1 MAVLSLIGKLT
12 ERFEA
17 AAGTDPELRPATKPQ
32 FGHFQSNAALRLAK
46 DQGRPPREVAAELV
60 SRIDVAD
67 LCEPLEIAGPGFINI
82 RVRADVLAGVANDVL
97 HDPAAG
103 IDVAEGPAR
112 IVIDYSSPNVAKLMH
127 VGHLRTTIIGDCFHR
142 VLDATG
148 NTVIAQNH
156 IGDWGRQFGMLIE
169 QVLEENLDLAG
180 LDLAGLEELYLRA
193 NAHLTADDAFADRS
207 RARVVALQAGDAET
221 NALWQELIDISKVGF
236 NATYDRLGVLLSDAD
251 LAGESI
257 YNDMLAPIC
266 EDLESRGIAVVDDGA
281 LVVFVDGFDAPAILR
296 NRHGGYGY
304 DATDV
309 AAISYRVTTLQADR
323 LIYVTDARQHQHF
336 QLVFEVARKAGYLPD
351 KVTAEHV
358 GYGMVMGTD
367 GKPFST
373 RKGGAAHL
381 DDLLDQAEEHVARPI
396 AVSAVKYA
404 DLSNQ
409 LQKDYVFDAER
420 MTQTTGDTGPYL
432 QYAHARVTRI
442 LAKAEAEGI
451 AWDAITVLDEPIE
464 QTLALLLSRFG
475 EVVTGVAEDLQ
486 PHKLCTYLF
495 ELATALSVFYE
506 ACPVLTAVGEVRTSR
521 LGLCSAVRR
530 VLSPR
535 PRSARHRGTR
545 PYVRIPCERMCAW
558 RSTSRRT
565 PQGPTQRPRS
575 SSSRAV
581 GTSSMTSTR
590 AVQSRSGSPA
600 MASTPCS

>member
-1 MAVLSLIGKLT
+1 MRASASRVATIRSARLWNDVPVLSLIGKLT

-46 DQGRPPREVAAELV
+46 DQGRPPRDVAADLIAG
-60 SRIDVAD
+60 IDVAD

-82 RVRADVLAGVANDVL
+82 RVRADVLAGVANEVL
-97 HDPAAG
+97 HDEAAG
-103 IDVAEGPAR
+103 IDAAEHPAR

-142 VLDATG
+142 VLDACG

-169 QVLEENLDLAG
+169 QVLEENLELAG

-207 RARVVALQAGDAET
+207 RARVVALQAGDPTT
-221 NALWQELIDISKVGF
+221 NALWQQLIDISKAGF
-236 NATYDRLGVLLSDAD
+236 NATYDRLDVLLTDAD
-251 LAGESI
+251 LAGEST
-257 YNDMLAPIC
+257 YNDMLEPIC
-266 EDLESRGIAVVDDGA
+266 DDLESRGIAVVDDGA

-304 DATDV
+304 DVTDV
-309 AAISYRVTTLQADR
+309 AAISYRVKTLQADR

-351 KVTAEHV
+351 TVTAEHV
-358 GYGMVMGTD
+358 GYGMVLGTD
-367 GKPFST
+367 GKPFAT

-381 DDLLDQAEEHVARPI
+381 DDLLDRAEEHVARPI
-396 AVSAVKYA
+396 AVAAVKYA

-420 MTQTTGDTGPYL
+420 MTQTAGDTGPYL
-432 QYAHARVTRI
+432 QYAHARATRI
-442 LAKAEAEGI
+442 LVKAEAEGI

-475 EVVTGVAEDLQ
+475 EVVTGVADDLQ

-506 ACPVLTAVGEVRTSR
+506 ACPVLTAAGEVRTSR

-530 VLSPR
+530 VLS
-535 PRSARHRGTR
+535 RGLGLLGIEA
-545 PYVRIPCERMCAW
+545 PDQM
-558 RSTSRRT
+558 
-565 PQGPTQRPRS
+565 
-575 SSSRAV
+575 
-581 GTSSMTSTR
+581 
-590 AVQSRSGSPA
+590 
-600 MASTPCS
+600 

>member
-1 MAVLSLIGKLT
+1 MRASAGRVATSRSALLWNDVRVLSLIGKLT

-46 DQGRPPREVAAELV
+46 DQGRPPREVAADLV
-60 SRIDVAD
+60 ARIDIAD

-103 IDVAEGPAR
+103 IDVAEDPAR

-156 IGDWGRQFGMLIE
+156 IGDWGRQFGMLID

-193 NAHLTADDAFADRS
+193 NAHLTADEAFADRS

-221 NALWQELIDISKVGF
+221 YALWQQLIDISKVGF
-236 NATYDRLGVLLSDAD
+236 NATYDRLGVLLTDDD
-251 LAGESI
+251 LAGESM

-266 EDLESRGIAVVDDGA
+266 EDLQSRGIAVVDDGA

-304 DATDV
+304 DVTDV
-309 AAISYRVTTLQADR
+309 AAISYRVKALQADR

-336 QLVFEVARKAGYLPD
+336 QLVFEVARKAGYLPET
-351 KVTAEHV
+351 VTAEHV
-358 GYGMVMGTD
+358 GYGMVLGTD
-367 GKPFST
+367 SKPFST

-381 DDLLDQAEEHVARPI
+381 DDLLERAEEHVARPI
-396 AVSAVKYA
+396 AVAAVKYA

-420 MTQTTGDTGPYL
+420 MTQTSGDTGPYL

-442 LAKAEAEGI
+442 LVKAEAEGV

-464 QTLALLLSRFG
+464 QTLALLLIRFG
-475 EVVTGVAEDLQ
+475 EVVTGVADDLQ

-506 ACPVLTAVGEVRTSR
+506 ACPVLTAAGEVRTSR

-530 VLSPR
+530 VLS
-535 PRSARHRGTR
+535 RGLGLLGIEA
-545 PYVRIPCERMCAW
+545 PDHM
-558 RSTSRRT
+558 
-565 PQGPTQRPRS
+565 
-575 SSSRAV
+575 
-581 GTSSMTSTR
+581 
-590 AVQSRSGSPA
+590 
-600 MASTPCS
+600 

>member
-1 MAVLSLIGKLT
+1 
-12 ERFEA
+12 
-17 AAGTDPELRPATKPQ
+17 
-32 FGHFQSNAALRLAK
+32 
-46 DQGRPPREVAAELV
+46 
-60 SRIDVAD
+60 
-67 LCEPLEIAGPGFINI
+67 
-82 RVRADVLAGVANDVL
+82 VLAGVANDVL

-103 IDVAEGPAR
+103 IDVADAPAR

-156 IGDWGRQFGMLIE
+156 IGDWGRQFGMLID

-193 NAHLTADDAFADRS
+193 NAHLTADEAFADRS

-221 NALWQELIDISKVGF
+221 YALWQQLIDISKVGF
-236 NATYDRLGVLLSDAD
+236 NATYDRLGVLLTDDD
-251 LAGESI
+251 LAGESM

-304 DATDV
+304 DVTDV
-309 AAISYRVTTLQADR
+309 AAISYRVKALQADR

-336 QLVFEVARKAGYLPD
+336 QLVFEVARKAGYLPET
-351 KVTAEHV
+351 VTAEHV
-358 GYGMVMGTD
+358 GYGMVLGTD
-367 GKPFST
+367 SKPFST

-381 DDLLDQAEEHVARPI
+381 DDLLERAEEHVARPI
-396 AVSAVKYA
+396 AVAAVKYA

-432 QYAHARVTRI
+432 QYAHARATRI
-442 LAKAEAEGI
+442 LVKAEAEGI

-475 EVVTGVAEDLQ
+475 EVVTGVADDLQ
-486 PHKLCTYLF
+486 PHKLCKYLF

-506 ACPVLTAVGEVRTSR
+506 ACPVLTSDGDVRTSR

-530 VLSPR
+530 VLS
-535 PRSARHRGTR
+535 RGLDLLGIEA
-545 PYVRIPCERMCAW
+545 PDHM
-558 RSTSRRT
+558 
-565 PQGPTQRPRS
+565 
-575 SSSRAV
+575 
-581 GTSSMTSTR
+581 
-590 AVQSRSGSPA
+590 
-600 MASTPCS
+600 

>member
-1 MAVLSLIGKLT
+1 MPVLSLIGKLT

-46 DQGRPPREVAAELV
+46 DQGRPPREVAADLV
-60 SRIDVAD
+60 ARIDIAD

-103 IDVAEGPAR
+103 IDVAEDPAR

-169 QVLEENLDLAG
+169 QVIEENLDLAG
-180 LDLAGLEELYLRA
+180 LDLAGLEVLYLRA
-193 NAHLTADDAFADRS
+193 NAHLTADEAFADRS

-221 NALWQELIDISKVGF
+221 NALWQQLIDISKVGF
-236 NATYDRLGVLLSDAD
+236 NATYDRLGVLLTDDD
-251 LAGESI
+251 LAGESM

-304 DATDV
+304 DVTDI
-309 AAISYRVTTLQADR
+309 AAISYRVKTLHADR

-336 QLVFEVARKAGYLPD
+336 QLVFEVARKAGYLPET
-351 KVTAEHV
+351 VTAEHV
-358 GYGMVMGTD
+358 GYGMVLGTD
-367 GKPFST
+367 SKPFST

-381 DDLLDQAEEHVARPI
+381 DDLLDRAEEHVARPI
-396 AVSAVKYA
+396 AVAAVKYA

-420 MTQTTGDTGPYL
+420 MTQTSGDTGPYL
-432 QYAHARVTRI
+432 QYAHARATRI
-442 LAKAEAEGI
+442 LVKAEAEGI

-475 EVVTGVAEDLQ
+475 EVVTGVADDLQ

-506 ACPVLTAVGEVRTSR
+506 ACPVLTAAGEVRTSR

-530 VLSPR
+530 VLS
-535 PRSARHRGTR
+535 RGLGLLGIEA
-545 PYVRIPCERMCAW
+545 PDHM
-558 RSTSRRT
+558 
-565 PQGPTQRPRS
+565 
-575 SSSRAV
+575 
-581 GTSSMTSTR
+581 
-590 AVQSRSGSPA
+590 
-600 MASTPCS
+600 